1 MIRILIEY
9 SRRWWWAWLG
19 AGLFTIL
26 LHLDPDTHHGGAF
39 ILMIVGLIVFRINH
53 RWGVARV
60 ERTLAVRAS
69 HLAAAWWFEG
79 VALGPLLYVLFFTPV
94 FLVFIA
100 LGTPPYLFVDVLWTA
115 IVAMG
120 FAGWLLHLTVYVP
133 WRTSIN
139 QPEGLREW
147 CASIAFGL
155 SLGASPML
163 FRRAGAFSFS
173 ATNGNDQGAIG
184 TAIMLTAVVL
194 ATSSWW
200 ATWRLANN
208 FRRERYRAPSRRWL
222 RGPTSTDIRI
232 ASFRGFSIP
241 WIIEL
246 RNTSVLMGIV
256 AAMPMVTL
264 LTIEPVIARGVPFN
278 LITAAM
284 LFVTVVLSLSR
295 IAEWGMAIRGLRSLP
310 WSRMNIVCYLLSFPA
325 LVSLV
330 TGAIV
335 LVIAAIYAPWQFS
348 LWSLLPVFPKILAF
362 AALFCALCMRFG
374 INAAV
379 IVCIFL
385 LQAVMMFLRP
395 LRPDFF
401 SPTPWSVAHSFLAGV
416 IFLSAGFAVIY
427 FLLGSSITYRR
438 AEGAVD
444 RPGA

>member
-1 MIRILIEY
+1 MHVMKIRKKALGLFWTALILIDY
-9 SRRWWWAWLG
+9 FRRCWWVWLG
-19 AGLFTIL
+19 AGLLTMFWYLGGPDIYRGGGFIL
-26 LHLDPDTHHGGAF
+26 TCAGIIIFKINRRGGA
-39 ILMIVGLIVFRINH
+39 
-53 RWGVARV
+53 ARV

-69 HLAAAWWFEG
+69 HLATAWWFEG
-79 VALGPLLYVLFFTPV
+79 VALGPLLYALLSTPV
-94 FLVFIA
+94 FLFFIA
-100 LGTPPYLFVDVLWTA
+100 LGTMPPYLFGDVLWTA

-120 FAGWLLHLTVYVP
+120 FSGWLLHLTVYVP
-133 WRTSIN
+133 LGKSIN

-147 CASIAFGL
+147 CVSIAFAL
-155 SLGASPML
+155 SFGASPML
-163 FRRAGAFSFS
+163 FMRAETLSFS

-184 TAIMLTAVVL
+184 TAIMLSAVVL

-208 FRRERYRAPSRRWL
+208 FRRERHRAPSRPGL
-222 RGPTSTDIRI
+222 RGPTSTDIHI
-232 ASFRGFSIP
+232 GSFRGFSNP

-278 LITAAM
+278 VITAAM
-284 LFVTVVLSLSR
+284 LIVTVVRSFSR
-295 IAEWGMAIRGLRSLP
+295 IAQWGMAIRGLRSLP

-379 IVCIFL
+379 IVL
-385 LQAVMMFLRP
+385 SKTNQAL
-395 LRPDFF
+395 F
-401 SPTPWSVAHSFLAGV
+401 S
-416 IFLSAGFAVIY
+416 GF
-427 FLLGSSITYRR
+427 S
-438 AEGAVD
+438 
-444 RPGA
+444 